1 MDLLIRTSGEHRL
14 SDFMLWQSHF
24 ALLVFSDTLWP
35 DYSFWD
41 LLQALVHFQRSH
53 PQLQE
58 LAVLRCQQTGPSVGA
73 LPKGSLGCVQNV
85 EAECGI
91 GFGRECCQASEQSQ
105 DETGVVMTDVD
116 TSDSSVS
123 SDSRPTSRSSS
134 PAHCDVKLHV
144 QQQLQVAQQE
154 FNQPERGQSSRQCC
168 DDEHQQPVAG
178 TEGSQQLHSTGFEQ
192 EQAAESLT
200 GVLQR
205 KCSTEQEGLHTHEQQ
220 HADFHPDRLFGALN
234 QASNQMHTGLNC
246 RGSVSLSKRRG
257 RLN

>member
-58 LAVLRCQQTGPSVGA
+58 LTAVRCQQTGSGVGA
-73 LPKGSLGCVQNV
+73 LSKGRLGCVQNV

-91 GFGRECCQASEQSQ
+91 GFGQKCCQTSEQRPN
-105 DETGVVMTDVD
+105 ETGVGTSDAD

-134 PAHCDVKLHV
+134 PAHCDAKLHT
-144 QQQLQVAQQE
+144 QQHLQVAQQE
-154 FNQPERGQSSRQCC
+154 SSQPERAHSSRHCC
-168 DDEHQQPVAG
+168 DKQHQQPVAG
-178 TEGSQQLHSTGFEQ
+178 TEGLQLLHSIGFEQ
-192 EQAAESLT
+192 EQAAKSLPC
-200 GVLQR
+200 VLQR
-205 KCSTEQEGLHTHEQQ
+205 KCSTEQEGLHTHGQQ
-220 HADFHPDRLFGALN
+220 HADFHTVRLFGALN
-234 QASNQMHTGLNC
+234 QANNPLHAGLNC

-257 RLN
+257 HFD

>member
-58 LAVLRCQQTGPSVGA
+58 LTALRSNQTGPSVGA
-73 LPKGSLGCVQNV
+73 LPKSRSDCVQNV

-91 GFGRECCQASEQSQ
+91 GFGRECCQASEQSLN
-105 DETGVVMTDVD
+105 ETGVVTTDAD

-134 PAHCDVKLHV
+134 PAHCDPKLHT
-144 QQQLQVAQQE
+144 QQHLQVAQQDS
-154 FNQPERGQSSRQCC
+154 NQPKRAHSLRHCHDG
-168 DDEHQQPVAG
+168 EHQQPVAG
-178 TEGSQQLHSTGFEQ
+178 TEGLQQLHSIGFEQ
-192 EQAAESLT
+192 EQAAKSLPC
-200 GVLQR
+200 VLQR
-205 KCSTEQEGLHTHEQQ
+205 KCSTEQEGLHSHEQQ
-220 HADFHPDRLFGALN
+220 HAYSHTVRLIGALI
-234 QASNQMHTGLNC
+234 G
-246 RGSVSLSKRRG
+246 
-257 RLN
+257 